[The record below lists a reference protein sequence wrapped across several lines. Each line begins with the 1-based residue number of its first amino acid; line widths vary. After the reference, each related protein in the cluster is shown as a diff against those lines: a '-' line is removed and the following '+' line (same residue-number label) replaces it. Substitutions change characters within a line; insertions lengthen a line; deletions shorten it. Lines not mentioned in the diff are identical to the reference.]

1 MQEHADNPTK
11 AEVQKFVDDHFL
23 PEGSEFEDWDPADWN
38 KTIPLFNKIKVTE
51 ILYFIPFDQTNALI
65 FRPLSLL
72 LNFDEISFWQKE

>member
-51 ILYFIPFDQTNALI
+51 KIVFRSIRIKTNALI
-65 FRPLSLL
+65 FRPLSLIVK
-72 LNFDEISFWQKE
+72 FS